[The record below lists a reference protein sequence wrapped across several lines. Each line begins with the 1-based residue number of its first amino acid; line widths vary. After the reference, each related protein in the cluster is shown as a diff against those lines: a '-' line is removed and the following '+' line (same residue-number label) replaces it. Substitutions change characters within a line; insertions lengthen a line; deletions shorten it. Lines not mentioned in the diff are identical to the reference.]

1 MVYNQNYKHLNPT
14 SNKTIAKN
22 AIFLY
27 IRMMVVM
34 VVTFFTSRIVLQVL
48 GETDYGIYNVVGGI
62 VTMMAFLN
70 GALGASTSR
79 FLTYHLGRGDTDAL
93 KKTFA
98 ATLNLHILIAVLV
111 IILGETVGL
120 WFFYEKLNIPDDR
133 IAAAFWVYQF
143 SIITTCVNFTQVPF
157 NASIISHENMSIYA
171 YVGLYEAVSRL
182 GIAYLIY
189 VSPIDR
195 LVFYALIYMFNTV
208 LVQFFYRIYTKK
220 RYEECRFQIVTDKA
234 LYKQLLSYGGWDL
247 FGGLASVAQGQGI
260 NIVLNLFFGPS
271 VNAARAIAVQI
282 QTGVTAFVQNIT
294 VAFRPQ
300 VIKSYA
306 IGDSSKMYGLTFKA
320 AKYSYAVMLAL
331 TLPICFEI
339 TFILSKWLG
348 ASYPD
353 KTEIFAIL
361 MLANLQ
367 CETIHSAFLMSY
379 HAIGKI
385 KLGNSICG
393 TLMILS
399 LPLSYLFLRM
409 GAEAEMTFVVILLI
423 NIMCQLISW
432 VIVHRYVPFNYRGLV
447 LQVYLPCLSLTICSV
462 MVPYF
467 VVNHFDSSWYRL
479 LITIILTEIWLFSL
493 SWLIIVN
500 KGEKIKIK
508 QLIRNRICKH

>member
-1 MVYNQNYKHLNPT
+1 
-14 SNKTIAKN
+14 
-22 AIFLY
+22 
-27 IRMMVVM
+27 M

-48 GETDYGIYNVVGGI
+48 GETDYGVYNVVGGI

-79 FLTYHLGRGDTDAL
+79 FLTFHLGRGDQEAL

-98 ATLNLHILIAVLV
+98 ATLNLHLLIALLV
-111 IILGETVGL
+111 IILGETIGL

-133 IAAAFWVYQF
+133 MVAAFWVYQF
-143 SIITTCVNFTQVPF
+143 SIITTCINFTQVPF

-171 YVGLYEAVSRL
+171 YVGLYEALSRL

-189 VSPIDR
+189 LSPIDK
-195 LVFYALIYMFNTV
+195 LIFYALIYMLNTV
-208 LVQFFYRIYTKK
+208 LVQLFYRLYTK
-220 RYEECRFQIVTDKA
+220 RLYSECRFQFVREKS
-234 LYKQLLSYGGWDL
+234 LYRQLLTYGGWDL
-247 FGGLASVAQGQGI
+247 FGGMASVAQGQGI

-306 IGDSSKMYGLTFKA
+306 CGDTDRMYSLTFKA
-320 AKYSYAVMLAL
+320 AKYSYALMLAL
-331 TLPICFEI
+331 SIPICFEMP
-339 TFILSKWLG
+339 FILSKWLG
-348 ASYPD
+348 GSYPE
-353 KTEIFAIL
+353 KTAIFAVL

-393 TLMILS
+393 SLMILS
-399 LPLSYLFLRM
+399 LPLSYLCLKL
-409 GAEAEMTFVVILLI
+409 GADAESTFIIILTVNLI
-423 NIMCQLISW
+423 CQLISW
-432 VIVHRYVPFNYRGLV
+432 IIIHRYVPFSYCRLIK
-447 LQVYLPCLSLTICSV
+447 QVYLPCFVLTILVSLA
-462 MVPYF
+462 PYIITSRC
-467 VVNHFDSSWYRL
+467 DSSWLRFVYTIG
-479 LITIILTEIWLFSL
+479 ITEFCLMLL
-493 SWLIIVN
+493 SWLIITDRS
-500 KGEKIKIK
+500 EKEIIKNI
-508 QLIRNRICKH
+508 ISSRICKH